1 MWRTM
6 IGKVIILASIFN
18 FLFTQEEFFITIPA
32 TSYSDWVYFS
42 VEQNSVIQVED
53 PENSLEWD
61 FAFQRKHIKTNSGLS
76 GIGNGGAYVDSS
88 MTWTDTWNNTN
99 SIPESINWLEDVT
112 LYDFYDLQTHT
123 FVEGIK
129 NPALNAWGW
138 FNSTYQL
145 VPTNYV
151 MYAKCANGIDVVK
164 FWAYDYYQ
172 NNAGGNVSLRYET
185 GFAIPFECQGVSGD
199 VNLDNLINVV
209 DIVTLVGYVLG
220 NSSLDE
226 CQLFYSD
233 LNQDELINVVDIVNL
248 VSLILN

>member
-1 MWRTM
+1 M
-6 IGKVIILASIFN
+6 KNKILILFTLIN
-18 FLFTQEEFFITIPA
+18 LIFTQEEFFITIPA

-42 VEQNSVIQVED
+42 VYQNSVVSIDD

-76 GIGNGGAYVDSS
+76 GIGNGGAYVDSTMNWS
-88 MTWTDTWNNTN
+88 DQWSSIT
-99 SIPESINWLEDVT
+99 SIPNDLDWSEDTT

-138 FNSTYQL
+138 FNDTYQL

-172 NNAGGNVSLRYET
+172 NNAGGNVSIRYET
-185 GFAIPFECQGVSGD
+185 GFSVPSLCDGVLGD
-199 VNLDNLINVV
+199 INLDNLINVV
-209 DIVTLVGYVLG
+209 DVVTLVGYVLG
-220 NSSLDE
+220 NSSIDE

-248 VSLILN
+248 VGLILN